1 MANSPTIPLND
12 TVYQHF
18 KSLLTEN
25 LPEYSASEVHGV
37 ITGLACAGVT
47 DDQFSDWGPVLLDS
61 DHHND
66 AGDTLPDALMG
77 LMALTE
83 KSLKAQDFS
92 FRILLPPDIEPIS
105 HRTQAVAEW
114 CYGFGLGLNW
124 TSTVNADSLEE
135 DAKDAIAD
143 IAEFANVDSTSTS
156 PDDENSL
163 AEAEEY
169 LRVAI
174 QLIFEAVGYSAL
186 THKDH
191 ISQ

>member
-1 MANSPTIPLND
+1 MTREVRIYQPTKTAMQSGRAKTKNWILEFDP
-12 TVYQHF
+12 
-18 KSLLTEN
+18 
-25 LPEYSASEVHGV
+25 
-37 ITGLACAGVT
+37 
-47 DDQFSDWGPVLLDS
+47 
-61 DHHND
+61 D
-66 AGDTLPDALMG
+66 ARNTPDALMG

-105 HRTQAVAEW
+105 DRTQAVAEW

-174 QLIFEAVGYSAL
+174 QLIFESVGYSAL